1 MRTVCF
7 TNRSRKRSLSP
18 ALLDPSKMD
27 RVAVFTTFNP
37 VAAQIVCSR
46 LQTAGFDASVEG
58 EAAALNMEGYSLATG
73 GIRVQVP
80 ENEKTD
86 ARNLIEANE

>member
-1 MRTVCF
+1 
-7 TNRSRKRSLSP
+7 
-18 ALLDPSKMD
+18 MD
-27 RVAVFTTFNP
+27 RVTVFTAFNS
-37 VAAQIVCSR
+37 VEAQIICSR

-80 ENEKTD
+80 ENEKSD
-86 ARNLIEANE
+86 ARKLIEANEESRS